1 MIYIY
6 DILLNLRQMDEG
18 LEFYEWKEDDLIE
31 HIKKVPLFKVSKTLI
46 EDLFTNKL
54 QLDITI
60 LPKIRNKAICYFNG
74 ETKQIPYLVLLSD
87 GRKCFAIE
95 LDNKGNTLYKSSL
108 LLDEEEEV
116 LEMTEELVEL
126 PIGYKKTKIRNNK
139 DQLTRFEKDNQ
150 KFLLRELEKIKDN
163 KEEINYLYEEYFD
176 NNLTSID
183 DKFNTLKDNV
193 YIGSNNYIKELK
205 SFFLINKNV

>member
-126 PIGYKKTKIRNNK
+126 PIGYKKTKIKNNK
-139 DQLTRFEKDNQ
+139 EQLTRFEKDNQ

>member
-6 DILLNLRQMDEG
+6 DILLNLRQIDDG
-18 LEFYEWKEDDLIE
+18 LEFYEWREDDLIE

-116 LEMTEELVEL
+116 LEMTEELVEM
-126 PIGYKKTKIRNNK
+126 PIGYKKTKIKNNK
-139 DQLTRFEKDNQ
+139 EQLTRFEKDNQ

-176 NNLTSID
+176 NNLTSIE

-193 YIGSNNYIKELK
+193 YIGSSNYIKELK

>member
-18 LEFYEWKEDDLIE
+18 LEFYEGKEDDLIE

-116 LEMTEELVEL
+116 LEMTEELVEM
-126 PIGYKKTKIRNNK
+126 PIGYKKTKIKNNK

-176 NNLTSID
+176 NNLTSIE
-183 DKFNTLKDNV
+183 DKFNTLKDNI
-193 YIGSNNYIKELK
+193 YKCNSNYIKELK

>member
-116 LEMTEELVEL
+116 LEMTEELVEM
-126 PIGYKKTKIRNNK
+126 PIGYKKTKIKNNK
-139 DQLTRFEKDNQ
+139 EQLTRFEKDNQ

-176 NNLTSID
+176 NNLTSIE

-193 YIGSNNYIKELK
+193 YIGSSNYIKELK

>member
-60 LPKIRNKAICYFNG
+60 LPKIRNKTICYFNG

-116 LEMTEELVEL
+116 LEMTEELVEM
-126 PIGYKKTKIRNNK
+126 PIGYKKTKIKNNK
-139 DQLTRFEKDNQ
+139 EQLTRFEKDNQ

-176 NNLTSID
+176 NNLTSIE

>member
-31 HIKKVPLFKVSKTLI
+31 HIKKVPLFKVSKSLI

-126 PIGYKKTKIRNNK
+126 PIGYKKTKIKNNK

-193 YIGSNNYIKELK
+193 YIGSSNYIKELK

>member
-116 LEMTEELVEL
+116 LEMTEELVEM
-126 PIGYKKTKIRNNK
+126 PIGYKKTKIKNNK

-150 KFLLRELEKIKDN
+150 KFLLRELDKIKNN

-176 NNLTSID
+176 NNLTRIE

-193 YIGSNNYIKELK
+193 YIGSSNYIKELK

>member
-18 LEFYEWKEDDLIE
+18 LEFYEWKEDDSIE

-74 ETKQIPYLVLLSD
+74 ENKQIPYLVLLSD

-116 LEMTEELVEL
+116 LEMTEELVEM
-126 PIGYKKTKIRNNK
+126 PIGYKKTKIKNNK
-139 DQLTRFEKDNQ
+139 EQLTRFEKDNQ

-176 NNLTSID
+176 NNLTSIE
-183 DKFNTLKDNV
+183 DKFNTLKDNI
-193 YIGSNNYIKELK
+193 YKGSSNYIKELK

>member
-31 HIKKVPLFKVSKTLI
+31 HIKKVPLFKVSKSLI

-87 GRKCFAIE
+87 CRKCFAIE

-116 LEMTEELVEL
+116 LEMTEELVEM
-126 PIGYKKTKIRNNK
+126 PIGYKKTKIKNNK

-176 NNLTSID
+176 NNLTSIE
-183 DKFNTLKDNV
+183 DKFNTLKDNI

>member
-60 LPKIRNKAICYFNG
+60 LPKIRNKA
-74 ETKQIPYLVLLSD
+74 
-87 GRKCFAIE
+87 
-95 LDNKGNTLYKSSL
+95 NTIYKSSL

-116 LEMTEELVEL
+116 LEMTEELVEM
-126 PIGYKKTKIRNNK
+126 PIGYKKTKIKNNK

-176 NNLTSID
+176 NNLTSIE
-183 DKFNTLKDNV
+183 DKFNTLKDNI
-193 YIGSNNYIKELK
+193 YKCNSNYIKELK

>member
-116 LEMTEELVEL
+116 LEMTEELVEM
-126 PIGYKKTKIRNNK
+126 PIGYKKTKIKNNK
-139 DQLTRFEKDNQ
+139 EQLTRFEKDNQ

-176 NNLTSID
+176 NNLTSIE

>member
-108 LLDEEEEV
+108 LIDEEEEV

-126 PIGYKKTKIRNNK
+126 PIGYKKTKIKNNK

-176 NNLTSID
+176 NNLTSIE

>member
-31 HIKKVPLFKVSKTLI
+31 HIKKVPLFKVSKSLI

-116 LEMTEELVEL
+116 LEMTEELVEM
-126 PIGYKKTKIRNNK
+126 PIGYKKTKIKNNK
-139 DQLTRFEKDNQ
+139 NQLTRFEKDNQ

-193 YIGSNNYIKELK
+193 YIGSSNYIKELK

>member
-60 LPKIRNKAICYFNG
+60 LPKIKNKAICYFNG

-116 LEMTEELVEL
+116 LEMTEELVEM
-126 PIGYKKTKIRNNK
+126 PIGYKKTKIKNNK

-176 NNLTSID
+176 NNLTSIE

-193 YIGSNNYIKELK
+193 YIGSSNYIKELK

>member
-126 PIGYKKTKIRNNK
+126 PIGYKKTKLKNNK

-176 NNLTSID
+176 NNLTSIE

>member
-6 DILLNLRQMDEG
+6 DILLNLRQMDDA

-116 LEMTEELVEL
+116 LEMTEELVEM
-126 PIGYKKTKIRNNK
+126 PIGYKKTKIKNNK

-183 DKFNTLKDNV
+183 DKFNTLKDNI
-193 YIGSNNYIKELK
+193 YKCNSNYIKELK

>member
-6 DILLNLRQMDEG
+6 DVLLNLRQMDEG

-126 PIGYKKTKIRNNK
+126 PIGYKKTKIKNNK

>member
-6 DILLNLRQMDEG
+6 DILLNLRQIDDA
-18 LEFYEWKEDDLIE
+18 LEFYEWREDDGIE

-116 LEMTEELVEL
+116 LEMTEELVEM
-126 PIGYKKTKIRNNK
+126 PIGYKKIKIKNNK
-139 DQLTRFEKDNQ
+139 EQLTRFEKDNQ
-150 KFLLRELEKIKDN
+150 KFLLRELERIKDN

-176 NNLTSID
+176 NNLTSIE
-183 DKFNTLKDNV
+183 DKFNTLKDNI
-193 YIGSNNYIKELK
+193 YIGSSNYIKELK

>member
-6 DILLNLRQMDEG
+6 DILLNLRQIDDA

-126 PIGYKKTKIRNNK
+126 PIGYKKTKIKNNK

-176 NNLTSID
+176 NNLTSIE

-193 YIGSNNYIKELK
+193 YIGNNNYIKELK

>member
-1 MIYIY
+1 MI
-6 DILLNLRQMDEG
+6 
-18 LEFYEWKEDDLIE
+18 K
-31 HIKKVPLFKVSKTLI
+31 
-46 EDLFTNKL
+46 
-54 QLDITI
+54 
-60 LPKIRNKAICYFNG
+60 
-74 ETKQIPYLVLLSD
+74 
-87 GRKCFAIE
+87 
-95 LDNKGNTLYKSSL
+95 
-108 LLDEEEEV
+108 
-116 LEMTEELVEL
+116 
-126 PIGYKKTKIRNNK
+126 NNK

>member
-6 DILLNLRQMDEG
+6 DILLNLRQIDDG
-18 LEFYEWKEDDLIE
+18 LEFYEWREDDGIE

-87 GRKCFAIE
+87 GRKCFAVE

-116 LEMTEELVEL
+116 LEMTEELVEM
-126 PIGYKKTKIRNNK
+126 PIGYKKTKIKNNK

-150 KFLLRELEKIKDN
+150 KFLLRELERIKDN

-176 NNLTSID
+176 NNLTSIE

-193 YIGSNNYIKELK
+193 YIGSSNYIKELK

>member
-60 LPKIRNKAICYFNG
+60 LPKIKNKAICYFNG

-87 GRKCFAIE
+87 GRKSFAIE

-116 LEMTEELVEL
+116 LEMTEELVEM
-126 PIGYKKTKIRNNK
+126 PIGYKKTKIKNNK

-176 NNLTSID
+176 NNLTSIE

-193 YIGSNNYIKELK
+193 YKGSSNYIKELK

>member
-31 HIKKVPLFKVSKTLI
+31 HIKKVPLFKVSKSLI

-126 PIGYKKTKIRNNK
+126 PIGYKKTKIKNSK

-176 NNLTSID
+176 NNLTSIE

-193 YIGSNNYIKELK
+193 YIGSSNYIKELK

>member
-87 GRKCFAIE
+87 GRKCFAVE

-116 LEMTEELVEL
+116 LEMTEELVEM
-126 PIGYKKTKIRNNK
+126 PIGYKKTKINNNK

-176 NNLTSID
+176 NNLTSIE

>member
-18 LEFYEWKEDDLIE
+18 LEFYEWEEDDLIE

-126 PIGYKKTKIRNNK
+126 PIGYKKTKIKNNK

-176 NNLTSID
+176 NNLTSIE

-193 YIGSNNYIKELK
+193 YIGSSNYIKELK

>member
-126 PIGYKKTKIRNNK
+126 PIGYKKTKIKNNK

-176 NNLTSID
+176 NNLTSIE
-183 DKFNTLKDNV
+183 DKFNTLKDNI
-193 YIGSNNYIKELK
+193 YKGSSNYIKELK

>member
-6 DILLNLRQMDEG
+6 DILLNLRQIDDG
-18 LEFYEWKEDDLIE
+18 LEFYEWREDDGIE

-87 GRKCFAIE
+87 GRKCFAVE

-116 LEMTEELVEL
+116 LEMTEELVEM
-126 PIGYKKTKIRNNK
+126 PIGYKKTKIKNNK

-150 KFLLRELEKIKDN
+150 KFLLRELERIKDN

-193 YIGSNNYIKELK
+193 YIGSSNYIKELK

>member
-6 DILLNLRQMDEG
+6 DILLNLRQIDEG

-116 LEMTEELVEL
+116 LEMTEELVEM
-126 PIGYKKTKIRNNK
+126 PIGYKKTKIKNNK
-139 DQLTRFEKDNQ
+139 EQLTRFEKDNQ

-176 NNLTSID
+176 NNLTSIE

>member
-18 LEFYEWKEDDLIE
+18 LEFYEWREDDLIE

-60 LPKIRNKAICYFNG
+60 LHKIRNKAICYFNG

-116 LEMTEELVEL
+116 LEMTEELVEM
-126 PIGYKKTKIRNNK
+126 PIEYKKTKIEK
-139 DQLTRFEKDNQ
+139 DKTQLTRFEKDNQ
-150 KFLLRELEKIKDN
+150 KFLLRELERIKDN

-176 NNLTSID
+176 KDLATID
-183 DKFNTLKDNV
+183 DKFNTLKNSI
-193 YIGSNNYIKELK
+193 YKGSNNYIKELK
-205 SFFLINKNV
+205 DFFIINKNV

>member
-108 LLDEEEEV
+108 LLDEEEEE

-126 PIGYKKTKIRNNK
+126 PIGYKKTKIKNNK

-193 YIGSNNYIKELK
+193 YIGSSNYIKELK

>member
-6 DILLNLRQMDEG
+6 DILLNLKQMDEG
-18 LEFYEWKEDDLIE
+18 LEFYEWREDDLIE

-116 LEMTEELVEL
+116 LEMTEELVEM
-126 PIGYKKTKIRNNK
+126 PIEYKKTKIKK
-139 DQLTRFEKDNQ
+139 DKTQLTRFEKDNQ
-150 KFLLRELEKIKDN
+150 KFLLRELERIKDN

-176 NNLTSID
+176 KDLATIE
-183 DKFNTLKDNV
+183 DKFNTLKNSI
-193 YIGSNNYIKELK
+193 YKGSNNYIKELK
-205 SFFLINKNV
+205 DFFIINKNV

>member
-74 ETKQIPYLVLLSD
+74 ETKPIPYLVLLSD

-116 LEMTEELVEL
+116 LEMTEELVEM
-126 PIGYKKTKIRNNK
+126 PIGYKKTKIKNNK
-139 DQLTRFEKDNQ
+139 NQLTRFEKDNQ
-150 KFLLRELEKIKDN
+150 KFLLRELERIKDN

-176 NNLTSID
+176 NNLTSIE
-183 DKFNTLKDNV
+183 DKFNTLKDNI
-193 YIGSNNYIKELK
+193 YKCNSNYIKELK

>member
-116 LEMTEELVEL
+116 LEMTEELVEM
-126 PIGYKKTKIRNNK
+126 PIGYKKTKIKNNK

-150 KFLLRELEKIKDN
+150 KFLLRELDKIKNN

>member
-126 PIGYKKTKIRNNK
+126 PIGYKKTKIKNNK
-139 DQLTRFEKDNQ
+139 DELTRFEKDNQ

-193 YIGSNNYIKELK
+193 YIGSSNYIKELK

>member
-116 LEMTEELVEL
+116 IEMTEELVEM
-126 PIGYKKTKIRNNK
+126 PIGYKKTKIKNNK
-139 DQLTRFEKDNQ
+139 EQLTRFEKDNQ

-176 NNLTSID
+176 NNLTSIE
-183 DKFNTLKDNV
+183 DKFNTLKDNI
-193 YIGSNNYIKELK
+193 YKGSSNYIKELK

>member
-126 PIGYKKTKIRNNK
+126 PIGYKKTKIKNNK

-183 DKFNTLKDNV
+183 DKFNTLKENV
-193 YIGSNNYIKELK
+193 YIGSSNYIKELK

>member
-6 DILLNLRQMDEG
+6 DILLNLRQMDDA

-126 PIGYKKTKIRNNK
+126 PIGYKKTKIKNNK

-183 DKFNTLKDNV
+183 DKFNTLKDNI
-193 YIGSNNYIKELK
+193 YKCNSNYIKELK

>member
-87 GRKCFAIE
+87 GRKCFSIE

-126 PIGYKKTKIRNNK
+126 PIGYKKTKIKNNK

-193 YIGSNNYIKELK
+193 YIGSSNYIKELK